1 MGRKIEKLYETEL
14 ESTYGHNIT
23 IVSEEPLTPD
33 LLYRMGQEASRQ
45 VSAPEFQNLN
55 YVRGFRDGQS
65 RGGNQ

>member
-23 IVSEEPLTPD
+23 IVLEEPLNPD
-33 LLYRMGQEASRQ
+33 LLYRMGQEASQQ
-45 VSAPEFQNLN
+45 VSWPEFKDFN

-65 RGGNQ
+65 GGRK